1 MKTQRELTKHSL
13 KPKHRLKTQHINGN
27 QTTKAENKVTNRQKK
42 PRQNSN
48 MNHSQK
54 SIGIINPGYKTHN
67 HTTLQSEG
75 QTLVIDF

>member
-1 MKTQRELTKHSL
+1 
-13 KPKHRLKTQHINGN
+13 
-27 QTTKAENKVTNRQKK
+27 
-42 PRQNSN
+42 

>member
-42 PRQNSN
+42 NQTKLKHESFSKINRNHKPRVQDTQPYNITVRRSDAC
-48 MNHSQK
+48 H
-54 SIGIINPGYKTHN
+54 
-67 HTTLQSEG
+67 
-75 QTLVIDF
+75 